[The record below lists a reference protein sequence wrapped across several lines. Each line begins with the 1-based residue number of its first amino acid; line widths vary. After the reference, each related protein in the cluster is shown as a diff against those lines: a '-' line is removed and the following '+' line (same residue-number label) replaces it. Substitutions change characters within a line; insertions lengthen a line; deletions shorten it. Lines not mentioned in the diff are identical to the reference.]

1 MMKAYGQS
9 KLAIVY
15 FTLELARRL
24 AGAAGRADGAEGGL
38 GASSLRSAVDGS
50 GRWVTVNAVDPGPVA
65 SNIGADNP
73 GLAYRLVGP
82 LIRGFFPSAARA
94 ARTAVRVATDP
105 ALERST
111 GGYWRSNKRREKPLD
126 FDPALS
132 RALWEKS
139 LALAGIEEPRL
150 G

>member
-1 MMKAYGQS
+1 M
-9 KLAIVY
+9 
-15 FTLELARRL
+15 
-24 AGAAGRADGAEGGL
+24 
-38 GASSLRSAVDGS
+38 
-50 GRWVTVNAVDPGPVA
+50 
-65 SNIGADNP
+65 
-73 GLAYRLVGP
+73 
-82 LIRGFFPSAARA
+82 
-94 ARTAVRVATDP
+94 RVATDP

-139 LALAGIEEPRL
+139 LALAGIDEPRL